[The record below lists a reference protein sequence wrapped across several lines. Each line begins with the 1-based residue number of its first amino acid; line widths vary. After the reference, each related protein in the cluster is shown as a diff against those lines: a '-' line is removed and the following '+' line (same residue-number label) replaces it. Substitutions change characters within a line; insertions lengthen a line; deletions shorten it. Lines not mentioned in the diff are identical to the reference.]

1 MKYTFLCISII
12 SVGLAAL
19 IAFALPES
27 ESKYIYFGGP
37 DYFWKISKNTEDKK
51 RLYLVDV
58 STNERKMIYETD
70 KALITD
76 IRVSSSDTIIAL
88 IVKEGGVTP
97 PGAHDY
103 SVLPKNSMVFIDLD
117 GNEITILDEDVRKF
131 SWSPDGEKI
140 AYITG
145 TYYEGGVG
153 FKTTGVGIFDLKDR
167 SKIKIKKDF
176 PHKTIRGFEGGGI
189 EINWARHDG
198 NIYIQ
203 DFGYL
208 DGIYRYNTK
217 IGKSEKVDYKGIDF
231 SPDGKYYKEIVV
243 GEGTAGIYVYQTAT
257 NEDIT
262 SQLIAKFGP
271 EWSRVSL
278 SWVFDKG
285 RCLHVV
291 NHSLEP
297 VVIGKFSSGE
307 NKWGYPVKHNVLYD
321 VEKDRVVKEVTM
333 PISRWVAGPDKLV
346 FEKDGKFTVWTYEDV
361 YGE

>member
-1 MKYTFLCISII
+1 MNAKHFVIVIVILALLTLPLFLW
-12 SVGLAAL
+12 GEA
-19 IAFALPES
+19 
-27 ESKYIYFGGP
+27 
-37 DYFWKISKNTEDKK
+37 DKSQLLFRTPNNN
-51 RLYLVDV
+51 RLYYIDV
-58 STNERKMIYETD
+58 QTNEEKILYECEEDSWLHDLKVSPNGQLTGVM
-70 KALITD
+70 KTKRGITP
-76 IRVSSSDTIIAL
+76 S
-88 IVKEGGVTP
+88 
-97 PGAHDY
+97 GAHDY
-103 SVLPKNSMVFIDLD
+103 SVLPKNSLVFIDVD
-117 GNEITILDEDVRKF
+117 GKEITTLDEDVRKF
-131 SWSPDGEKI
+131 SWSPDGEKV
-140 AYITG
+140 AYIAG

-167 SKIKIKKDF
+167 SKIQIKKDF
-176 PHKTIRGFEGGGI
+176 THKTIRGFEGGGI
-189 EINWARHDG
+189 EINWAEHDS
-198 NIYIQ
+198 NVYIQ

-217 IGKSEKVDYKGIDF
+217 IGKSEKVDYKGIDL

-285 RCLHVV
+285 HCLHVV

-297 VVIGKFSSGE
+297 VVIGKFSSGKD
-307 NKWGYPVKHNVLYD
+307 KWGYPVKHNVLYD
-321 VEKDRVVKEVTM
+321 VKEDRVVKEVTL
-333 PISRWVAGPDKLV
+333 PVSRWTAGPGKLV
-346 FEKDGKFTVWTYEDV
+346 FEQDGKFVVWTYEDV